1 MSHPPRRRV
10 VQASELSLFGFCP
23 QAWWLGAVRG
33 LPSAHREAL
42 AQGMAW
48 HREHARGLRRAV
60 RLQWAAWALLA
71 LGVVLLLARVLLGGG
86 G

>member
-1 MSHPPRRRV
+1 MSHPPKRRV

-23 QAWWLGAVRG
+23 QAWWLGAICG

-42 AQGMAW
+42 ARGTTW
-48 HREHARGLRRAV
+48 HRQHAVGLRRAV
-60 RLQWAAWALLA
+60 RLQWAAWAFLA
-71 LGVVLLLARVLLGGG
+71 VGAALLLVWVFLGGG